1 MKPENYFMR
10 LLFAVIVINSFL
22 VINCYSQPSIQWQW
36 LYPGPYDLDD
46 YGYGICASTDG
57 NYFLS
62 GVARGIGYPNN
73 FYVIKINPYGQIIWS
88 RAIGGTTGTGTAYS
102 VAPTLGGGCVATGD
116 AARFLKFNANGD
128 TIINKVLTNAGRKL
142 FDIKRTVD
150 NYFIACGSYNID
162 QALVVKFD
170 SLGNL
175 LWEKV
180 YASTFE
186 KLLYSI
192 EEGIDGGYIAVG
204 RSKDFWNDPIKLF
217 IVKVNENGDSLWIR
231 QFGSNI
237 SGVSINKSNS
247 NYIISGQ
254 RTVTK
259 IDILGNIYVT
269 FPIDSLQPAEQVKDM
284 KLLSPNRFVYATTD
298 FVNSDS
304 IYSKLILGDSS
315 GNIIRVKEINFSNFI
330 DLNEIEICSNSD
342 LIFMGYAAANDT
354 SSKAIFFALRTD
366 SLFNFPPVSVIGI
379 TQISNSI
386 PSGFTLY
393 QNYPNPF
400 NSSTVI
406 EFDLDIADFYEMEIY
421 DILGKKISIILNEYK
436 NPGKYKIILD
446 LANLSSGAYF
456 YTIANSKQKIT
467 RNFIL
472 IK

>member
-1 MKPENYFMR
+1 MKK
-10 LLFAVIVINSFL
+10 LLYISFL
-22 VINCYSQPSIQWQW
+22 TFHFSLFTFDVISQPSIQWQW

-57 NYFLS
+57 NFFLAGGATGWNYF
-62 GVARGIGYPNN
+62 PN
-73 FYVIKINPYGQIIWS
+73 FYVKKIDPNGYVIWS
-88 RAIGGTTGTGTAYS
+88 KAIGGMNGTGYAYS
-102 VAPTLGGGCVATGD
+102 VAPTSGGGCVATGD

-128 TIINKVLTNAGRKL
+128 TIINKVLTDAERRL

-150 NYFIACGSYNID
+150 NNFIACGRYNID
-162 QALVVKFD
+162 NGIIIKFD

-175 LWEKV
+175 LWERV

-192 EEGIDGGYIAVG
+192 EEGIDGGYIAIG

-231 QFGSNI
+231 QYGSNI

-259 IDILGNIYVT
+259 IDILGNIYGT
-269 FPIDSLQPAEQVKDM
+269 FSIDSLQQSEQVKDM
-284 KLLSPNRFVYATTD
+284 KLLTPDRFVYATTD

-304 IYSKLILGDSS
+304 IYSKLILGDST
-315 GNIIRVKEINFSNFI
+315 GNILRVKKIEFSNFI
-330 DLNEIEICSNSD
+330 DLSEVEICSNSD
-342 LIFMGYAAANDT
+342 LIFMGYAAASDT
-354 SSKAIFFALRTD
+354 SSKAIFLALRTD

-379 TQISNSI
+379 TQISNYI

-393 QNYPNPF
+393 QNFPNPF
-400 NSSTVI
+400 NPNTNI
-406 EFDLDIADFYEMEIY
+406 KFDLPKDGFVAIKVF
-421 DILGKKISIILNEYK
+421 DILGKEIFNIEEFKRAGIYEVKFDGLNY
-436 NPGKYKIILD
+436 
-446 LANLSSGAYF
+446 ASGLYF
-456 YTIANSKQKIT
+456 YSMETSGFKDTKKMV
-467 RNFIL
+467 L